1 MLENGNTVN
10 ESFNTEAVMV
20 LSDFDL
26 WVEDFIEQIKLHK
39 ESASALEEFQNTLR
53 LMIQSYYCSL
63 MSKEEYE
70 EIIHTMY
77 STLAVPC

>member
-1 MLENGNTVN
+1 MLESGNEVKD
-10 ESFNTEAVMV
+10 SFNTEAVMV

-39 ESASALEEFQNTLR
+39 ASASALEDFQKTLR

-70 EIIHTMY
+70 DILRTMY
-77 STLAVPC
+77 STLSVPC